1 MSVIFFS
8 RTPVLAMMFWALERI
23 WTDQHCR
30 LEVTTSLKIRPLF
43 EHKHHSYNQFL
54 RPGCNKELTLYE
66 KIASPVYNPMFM
78 PLCLLVI
85 GKHLH
90 GDKEARQT
98 HPATS
103 NNVVLLGH
111 VTEWG
116 QMIENAP
123 LKASAS
129 SLLPAYA
136 SKQNQTLHCMSLS
149 PIHGKHQ
156 QIRTHTWWHT
166 ATQATHTPC
175 YRFFLK
181 ITPCYCFNGKLN
193 TILLVLY

>member
-1 MSVIFFS
+1 M
-8 RTPVLAMMFWALERI
+8 
-23 WTDQHCR
+23 
-30 LEVTTSLKIRPLF
+30 
-43 EHKHHSYNQFL
+43 
-54 RPGCNKELTLYE
+54 
-66 KIASPVYNPMFM
+66 
-78 PLCLLVI
+78 
-85 GKHLH
+85 
-90 GDKEARQT
+90 
-98 HPATS
+98 
-103 NNVVLLGH
+103 LLGH
-111 VTEWG
+111 VTEWRK
-116 QMIENAP
+116 MIENAR

-136 SKQNQTLHCMSLS
+136 SKQNQTLHCMPLS

-193 TILLVLY
+193 TILLSLYCPSIEVWSMARGFLQSFASCSSWSVLQAVAAACSWLAEALFGWLARVAHTISKNLAAM